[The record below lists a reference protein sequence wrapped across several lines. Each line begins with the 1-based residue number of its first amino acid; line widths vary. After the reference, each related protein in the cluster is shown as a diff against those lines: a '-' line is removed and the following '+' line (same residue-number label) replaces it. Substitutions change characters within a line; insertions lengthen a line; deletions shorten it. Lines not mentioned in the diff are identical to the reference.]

1 MFRLFPAVFFII
13 SACYQK
19 SKDTPLPVALFNGKD
34 LSGWKIY
41 RNLPNNSWEVQDG
54 LLHCRPFSDA
64 EENHRSHLMTTR
76 TFDNFELWFEWKISQ
91 QGNSGI
97 LFRVSEE
104 EPEPHFTGPEY
115 QLLDDEHYPG
125 DVPDNRKTAS
135 CFDLFAPGNK
145 TLYPAGEW
153 NNGKIIARGSS
164 ISYWLNGKEVVHY
177 EIGSPDWN
185 ERIAKSKWKDFPL
198 FATFTRGHIVLQDH
212 GNEIWFRNLYIT
224 ELK

>member
-1 MFRLFPAVFFII
+1 MLRLLPLFFLLL
-13 SACYQK
+13 SACWQK
-19 SKDTPLPVALFNGKD
+19 GKDSPSTLVLFNGKD

-41 RNLPNNSWEVQDG
+41 RNLPNNSWEVKDG
-54 LLHCRPFSDA
+54 MLHCKPFSDTD
-64 EENHRSHLMTTR
+64 ENYRSHLMTVR
-76 TFDNFELWFEWKISQ
+76 TFGNFELSFEWKIAP

-115 QLLDDEHYPG
+115 QLLDDENYPG

-135 CFDLFAPGNK
+135 CFDLYAARDK
-145 TLYPAGEW
+145 TLNPAEKW
-153 NNGKIIARGSS
+153 NNGKIIARGNS
-164 ISYWLNGKEVVHY
+164 IYYWLNGKEVLRY
-177 EIGSPDWN
+177 EIGSTDWN
-185 ERIAKSKWKDFPL
+185 AHISKSKWKDFPL

-212 GNEIWFRNLYIT
+212 GNEIWFRNLYLT